1 MAGQT
6 PQPAATKGPSAMLER
21 PWGSFWA
28 VKAAV
33 GAPVRMLTLGQT
45 TARIQPSIAP
55 KPGLYS
61 DPNLSP
67 NIFPRFSHCLLAH
80 GLILVTNDCSC
91 LESVDF
97 KGTTNLLG
105 GVVLMKSGENMVV
118 GINTIASSHE
128 FP

>member
-6 PQPAATKGPSAMLER
+6 PQPAATEGPSATLER
-21 PWGSFWA
+21 PLGCFGA

-33 GAPVRMLTLGQT
+33 GAPVRMLTLGQA
-45 TARIQPSIAP
+45 TAQLRLSTAP

-67 NIFPRFSHCLLAH
+67 NIFPRFSHCSLAH

-91 LESVDF
+91 LKSTDF

-105 GVVLMKSGENMVV
+105 GVAHLY
-118 GINTIASSHE
+118 
-128 FP
+128 